1 MPLLFAALLCCFA
14 SPINSRPN
22 YLTFDELLDGM
33 FVTTQYAGLTFSNG
47 MVLQAGSI
55 KSD

>member
-1 MPLLFAALLCCFA
+1 VPLLFAAVLCCFV

-22 YLTFDELLDGM
+22 YLTFDELLDST
-33 FVTTQYAGLTFSNG
+33 FVTTQYAGLTLSNG
-47 MVLQAGSI
+47 IVLQAGSI